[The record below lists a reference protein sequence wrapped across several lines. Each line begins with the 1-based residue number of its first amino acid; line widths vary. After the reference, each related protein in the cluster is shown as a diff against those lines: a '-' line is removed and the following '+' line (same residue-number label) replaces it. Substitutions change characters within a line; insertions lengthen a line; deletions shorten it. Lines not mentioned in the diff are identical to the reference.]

1 MVRLFGHKTHARRN
15 DMGEVRLKPHDITLN
30 PDIRLLK
37 EALLVYPTDAKMQAI
52 KSQKFPSKK
61 FF

>member
-1 MVRLFGHKTHARRN
+1 
-15 DMGEVRLKPHDITLN
+15 MGEVRHKPHDITLN

-52 KSQKFPSKK
+52 KRQKFPSKK
-61 FF
+61 FLLLPTLKIPSFK

>member
-1 MVRLFGHKTHARRN
+1 
-15 DMGEVRLKPHDITLN
+15 MGEVRHKPHVITLN
-30 PDIRLLK
+30 LDIRLLK

-61 FF
+61 FL